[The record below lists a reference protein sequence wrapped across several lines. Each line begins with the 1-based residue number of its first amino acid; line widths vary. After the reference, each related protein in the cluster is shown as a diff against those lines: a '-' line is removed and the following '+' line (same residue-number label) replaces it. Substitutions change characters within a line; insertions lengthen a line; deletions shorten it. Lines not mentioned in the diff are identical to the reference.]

1 MDQSGDNVDGQ
12 APSTGSSLRW
22 PPPGLERL
30 QGDVWNI
37 VRSGTL
43 AVLILVFPLLS
54 ISLRQDF
61 WSLGPLG
68 RAWWII
74 LITTGVGMGLVLE
87 TFVALFR
94 LLRRASLG
102 PLGRAW
108 WIILITTGVGMGLV
122 LETFVALFR
131 LLRRAS
137 KAVERGYRW
146 RTVAQVACDE
156 RRDTGFLLLG
166 ARWYVVFE
174 EKQRSRV
181 AGLRLMG
188 AGLQLASILWLAAG
202 GRIKGCVKR
211 EATYL
216 CAEI

>member
-1 MDQSGDNVDGQ
+1 MARPVQLSMAVDTVFDGGSHLAKREAMDQSGDNVDGQ
-12 APSTGSSLRW
+12 ALSTGSSLRW

-43 AVLILVFPLLS
+43 AVLILVFPLLLS

-61 WSLGPLG
+61 W
-68 RAWWII
+68 
-74 LITTGVGMGLVLE
+74 
-87 TFVALFR
+87 
-94 LLRRASLG
+94 SLG

-216 CAEI
+216 SAEQ

>member
-43 AVLILVFPLLS
+43 AVLILVFPLLLS

-61 WSLGPLG
+61 W
-68 RAWWII
+68 
-74 LITTGVGMGLVLE
+74 
-87 TFVALFR
+87 
-94 LLRRASLG
+94 SLG

-202 GRIKGCVKR
+202 GRIKGIIGAWRPLPVP
-211 EATYL
+211 
-216 CAEI
+216 ISS

>member
-43 AVLILVFPLLS
+43 AVLILVFPLLLS

-94 LLRRASLG
+94 LLRRAS
-102 PLGRAW
+102 
-108 WIILITTGVGMGLV
+108 
-122 LETFVALFR
+122 
-131 LLRRAS
+131 

-146 RTVAQVACDE
+146 VKSRFVCKSGGSSSPSA
-156 RRDTGFLLLG
+156 RLLG
-166 ARWYVVFE
+166 RPPVSGGVRGRGNAGRP
-174 EKQRSRV
+174 RRV
-181 AGLRLMG
+181 W
-188 AGLQLASILWLAAG
+188 S
-202 GRIKGCVKR
+202 
-211 EATYL
+211 
-216 CAEI
+216 